1 MTSTPNSQLFIQA
14 LRDYQAGRYQPAL
27 EQMNDLI
34 KLQPEGGQNWFAL
47 LGNIHFK
54 TGNRELA
61 GDMFLRE
68 AADWPERAPEFLKLA
83 IALFSQCGAGSK
95 VHVLHDEAVRLLSGD
110 ANTMHLVA
118 QAAIQSGAMERA
130 RPLLD
135 LTDPKK
141 PQHVTTKCQFYRTI
155 GDQQALWETLSQAVQ
170 DCPDDIFL
178 KAARYAQARIVLDLV
193 CMRDY
198 EAIMAYPDDPFAHA
212 LLSAEKALDRL
223 FWCRS
228 EAVMARPSYD
238 STLLGMHTA
247 SLAPLRHPRRDLSA
261 EGEKLKIGYL
271 SMDFGAH
278 SFPGGLSDML
288 GSHDPETV
296 EITLFCLA
304 PPDARAW
311 QRDWPQALRDRI
323 VPIYEKAV
331 VEVIDL
337 IRQMGIDILVDLMGH
352 ADGSRLEILNLA
364 DCPLKLS
371 APLYAAAPVGAEL
384 DYLLTDHI
392 ISPDASRMFH
402 PEKLCLLPHS
412 SLPGNRLGHIRPRP
426 MTRRAAGLPDDRFVF
441 CSFAE
446 PARISPQM
454 LALWRH
460 ILSSAPD
467 SVLWLRLDEPLARR
481 NLMTYMGELWIGE
494 DRIVFAEKT
503 ETYQEHINRLALADL
518 ALDTAPWNSG
528 EATVDLLR
536 AGVPVVTLR
545 GTSAQGRLTASLLDT
560 VELDFLV
567 ADDADAYC
575 ALATALATDPAVYQ
589 ALRLRLAEARE
600 NAPLFSPLLFA
611 RHLEL
616 AYGLMAERARAGLPP
631 EPIIVPSLRA
641 ELLAEEA
648 ALEAALPE
656 AIAAAA

>member
-1 MTSTPNSQLFIQA
+1 MTSTPISQLFIQA

-27 EQMNDLI
+27 EQMNDLL

-83 IALFSQCGAGSK
+83 IALFSQCGATSK
-95 VHVLHDEAVRLLSGD
+95 IHVLHDEAVRLLSSD

-118 QAAIQSGAMERA
+118 QAAIESGAMERA

-141 PQHVTTKCQFYRTI
+141 PQHITTKCQFFRAV
-155 GDQQALWETLSQAVQ
+155 GDQQALWDTLSQAVR

-178 KAARYAQARIVLDLV
+178 QAARYAQARVVLDLE

-198 EAIMAYPDDPFAHA
+198 EAIMAFPDEAYAHA

-247 SLAPLRHPRRDLSA
+247 SLAPLRHPRREMSA
-261 EGEKLKIGYL
+261 EGEKLKIGYV
-271 SMDFGAH
+271 SDDFNQHAM
-278 SFPGGLSDML
+278 PGGLADML
-288 GSHDPETV
+288 GSHDPDTV
-296 EITLFCLA
+296 DITLFCLA

-311 QRDWPQALRDRI
+311 QRDWPSHLRERI
-323 VPIYEKAV
+323 VPIHGKAV

-352 ADGSRLEILNLA
+352 GDGSRLEIINLA
-364 DCPLKLS
+364 DCPIKLS
-371 APLYAAAPVGAEL
+371 APVYSTAPVGAEL

-392 ISPDASRMFH
+392 ITPDASRLFH

-441 CSFAE
+441 CSFAD
-446 PARISPQM
+446 PTKISPQT
-454 LALWRH
+454 LTLWRH

-467 SVLWLRLDEPLARR
+467 SVLWLRMDEPLARR
-481 NLMTYMGELWIGE
+481 NLMNYMGELWIGE
-494 DRIVFAEKT
+494 DRVIFAEKT

-518 ALDTAPWNSG
+518 ALDTTPFNGG
-528 EATVDLLR
+528 EATADLIR
-536 AGVPVVTLR
+536 AGVPVVSLR
-545 GTSAQGRLTASLLDT
+545 GTTAPGRTTASLLEPM
-560 VELDFLV
+560 ELDFLV
-567 ADDADAYC
+567 AEDEDGYC
-575 ALATALATDPAVYQ
+575 ALATALATDPSVYQ
-589 ALRLRLAEARE
+589 ALRHRLAEARE
-600 NAPLFSPLLFA
+600 TAPLFHPALYA

-616 AYGLMAERARAGLPP
+616 AYGLMAERARAGLAP
-631 EPIIVPSLRA
+631 EHILVPSLRA
-641 ELLAEEA
+641 EMLAEQA
-648 ALEAALPE
+648 AEE
-656 AIAAAA
+656 IEEIAIAAAA

>member
-1 MTSTPNSQLFIQA
+1 MTSTQNSQLFIQA

-95 VHVLHDEAVRLLSGD
+95 VHVLHDEAVRRLSGD

-118 QAAIQSGAMERA
+118 QAAIQSRAMERA

-141 PQHVTTKCQFYRTI
+141 PQHVTTKCQFYRAI

-178 KAARYAQARIVLDLV
+178 KAARYAQARIVLDLD

-198 EAIMAYPDDPFAHA
+198 EAIMAHPDDPFAHA

-247 SLAPLRHPRRDLSA
+247 SLAPLRHPRREISA
-261 EGEKLKIGYL
+261 EGETLKIAYL
-271 SMDFGAH
+271 SSDFSSYGK
-278 SFPGGLSDML
+278 PGGLADILSHHDQDMMDL
-288 GSHDPETV
+288 
-296 EITLFCLA
+296 TLLCLA
-304 PPDARAW
+304 PPDARSW
-311 QRDWPQALRDRI
+311 QREWPEALRQRI
-323 VPIYEKAV
+323 VPIHGKAV

-337 IRQMGIDILVDLMGH
+337 IRQLGIDILIDLTGH
-352 ADGSRLEILNLA
+352 ADDARLEIVNLA

-371 APLYAAAPVGAEL
+371 APIHASTPVAVEL
-384 DYLLTDHI
+384 DYTLTDRI
-392 ISPDASRMFH
+392 ITPDSSRLFH

-412 SLPGNRLGHIRPRP
+412 SLPAIQSGTLRPRP
-426 MTRRAAGLPDDRFVF
+426 MTRRAAGLPDDSFVF
-441 CSFAE
+441 AALGD
-446 PARISPQM
+446 PTRISPQN
-454 LALWRH
+454 LAMWRH
-460 ILSSAPD
+460 ILSSVPE
-467 SVLWLRLDEPLARR
+467 SVLWVRLDEPLARR
-481 NLMTYMGELWIGE
+481 NLLNYMGDLWVGE
-494 DRIVFAEKT
+494 DRIVFAENA
-503 ETYQEHINRLALADL
+503 ETRQDHINRLALADL
-518 ALDTAPWNSG
+518 ALDTTPFNSV
-528 EATVDLLR
+528 ETAADLIQ
-536 AGVPVVTLR
+536 ASVPVVTLR
-545 GTSAQGRLTASLLDT
+545 GTTSQGRMTASLLDALD
-560 VELDFLV
+560 LDFLV
-567 ADDADAYC
+567 ADEEDGFC
-575 ALATALATDPAVYQ
+575 AMATALATDASVYQ
-589 ALRLRLAEARE
+589 ALRQRLGETRE
-600 NAPLFSPLLFA
+600 RSPLFSPALYA

-616 AYGLMAERARAGLPP
+616 AYGLMAERARAGLSPDH
-631 EPIIVPSLRA
+631 ILVPSLRA

-648 ALEAALPE
+648 AREAARPE
-656 AIAAAA
+656 IAEAA

>member
-1 MTSTPNSQLFIQA
+1 MTSTPISQLFIQA

-27 EQMNDLI
+27 EQMTDLI

-83 IALFSQCGAGSK
+83 IALFSQCGATAK
-95 VHVLHDEAVRLLSGD
+95 IHVLHDEAVRLLSGD

-118 QAAIQSGAMERA
+118 LAAIETGAMERA

-141 PQHVTTKCQFYRTI
+141 PQHVTTKCQFLRTV

-178 KAARYAQARIVLDLV
+178 KAAHYAQARVVLDLE

-198 EAIMAYPDDPFAHA
+198 EAIMTYPDEPFAHA

-261 EGEKLKIGYL
+261 EGEKLKIGYV
-271 SMDFGAH
+271 SGDFSQQAVA
-278 SFPGGLSDML
+278 GGLGEML
-288 GSHDPETV
+288 ASHDADLV

-304 PPDARAW
+304 PPHARGW
-311 QRDWPQALRDRI
+311 QRDWPSHLRERI
-323 VPIYEKAV
+323 VPIHDKAV

-352 ADGSRLEILNLA
+352 RDGSRLEIINLA
-364 DCPLKLS
+364 DCPIKLS
-371 APLYAAAPVGAEL
+371 APLYSAAPVGAEL
-384 DYLLTDHI
+384 DYLLSDHI
-392 ISPDASRMFH
+392 ITPDASRMFH

-412 SLPGNRLGHIRPRP
+412 SLPGNRLGHLRPRP
-426 MTRRAAGLPDDRFVF
+426 MTRRAAGLPDERFVF
-441 CSFAE
+441 CALGD
-446 PARISPQM
+446 PAKISPSM
-454 LALWRH
+454 LSLWRH
-460 ILSSAPD
+460 ILSSVPD

-481 NLMTYMGELWIGE
+481 NVMNFMGELWIGE
-494 DRIVFAEKT
+494 DRIVFAEKA
-503 ETYQEHINRLALADL
+503 ESYQEHINRLALADL
-518 ALDTAPWNSG
+518 ALDTAPFNGG
-528 EATVDLLR
+528 EITADLLR

-545 GTSAQGRLTASLLDT
+545 GTTAQGRTTASLLET

-567 ADDADAYC
+567 AEDTDGYC
-575 ALATALATDPAVYQ
+575 ALATALATDTAVYQ
-589 ALRLRLAEARE
+589 ALRQRLAEARE
-600 NAPLFSPLLFA
+600 QSPLFSPTLFA

-616 AYGLMAERARAGLPP
+616 AFGLMAERARAGLPP
-631 EPIIVPSLRA
+631 EHILVPSLRA
-641 ELLAEEA
+641 EMLAEEA
-648 ALEAALPE
+648 ALEDAISD
-656 AIAAAA
+656 AIAEAA

>member
-1 MTSTPNSQLFIQA
+1 MTSTPISQLFIQA

-27 EQMNDLI
+27 EQMTDLL

-83 IALFSQCGAGSK
+83 IALFSQCGATSK
-95 VHVLHDEAVRLLSGD
+95 IHVLHDEAVRLLSGD
-110 ANTMHLVA
+110 ANTMHLLV

-141 PQHVTTKCQFYRTI
+141 PQHVATKCQYYRSV

-178 KAARYAQARIVLDLV
+178 KAARYAQARVVLDLE

-198 EAIMAYPDDPFAHA
+198 EAIMTFPDEPYAHA

-247 SLAPLRHPRRDLSA
+247 SLAPLRHLRREISP
-261 EGEKLKIGYL
+261 EGEKLKIGYI
-271 SMDFGAH
+271 SSDFNPQA
-278 SFPGGLSDML
+278 FPGGLSEML

-296 EITLFCLA
+296 DLTLLCLA

-311 QRDWPQALRDRI
+311 QRDLPSHLRERI
-323 VPIYEKAV
+323 VPIHEKAV

-337 IRQMGIDILVDLMGH
+337 IRQLGIDILVDLMGH
-352 ADGSRLEILNLA
+352 EEGSRLEIVNLA

-392 ISPDASRMFH
+392 ITPDASRMFH

-441 CSFAE
+441 CALGD
-446 PARISPQM
+446 PAKISPSILM
-454 LALWRH
+454 LWRH

-467 SVLWLRLDEPLARR
+467 SVLWLRCDEPLARR
-481 NLMTYMGELWIGE
+481 NLMNYMGELWIGE
-494 DRIVFAEKT
+494 DRIVFAENT
-503 ETYQEHINRLALADL
+503 ESYQEHINRLALADL
-518 ALDTAPWNSG
+518 ALDTAPFNAG
-528 EATVDLLR
+528 GITADLLR
-536 AGVPVVTLR
+536 AGVPIVTIR
-545 GTSAQGRLTASLLDT
+545 GTTAQGRTTASLLET

-567 ADDADAYC
+567 AEDEDGYC

-589 ALRLRLAEARE
+589 SLRLRLAEARE
-600 NAPLFSPLLFA
+600 SAPLFSPALYA

-631 EPIIVPSLRA
+631 EHILVPSIRA
-641 ELLAEEA
+641 EMLAEEA
-648 ALEAALPE
+648 ALEDAISD
-656 AIAAAA
+656 AIAEAA